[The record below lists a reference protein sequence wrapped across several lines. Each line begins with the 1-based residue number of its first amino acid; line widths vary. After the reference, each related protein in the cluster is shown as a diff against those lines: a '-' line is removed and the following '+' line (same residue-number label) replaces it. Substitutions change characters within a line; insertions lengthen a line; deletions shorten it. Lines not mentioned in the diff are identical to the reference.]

1 MNFSLT
7 WELAGFRRS
16 VHAVFMSEAEP
27 EFPRR
32 RRSASADSALRAE
45 IERVSRMSIE
55 ERVKAALSMRKRFAW
70 IEPVTKPK

>member
-1 MNFSLT
+1 LNFSLT
-7 WELAGFRRS
+7 WELAGFRHL
-16 VHAVFMSEAEP
+16 VHAAAMSEPEP

-70 IEPVTKPK
+70 IEPVNKPK

>member
-1 MNFSLT
+1 
-7 WELAGFRRS
+7 
-16 VHAVFMSEAEP
+16 MSEAEP

-32 RRSASADSALRAE
+32 RSASAGSALRAE

>member
-1 MNFSLT
+1 
-7 WELAGFRRS
+7 
-16 VHAVFMSEAEP
+16 MSGPEP

-32 RRSASADSALRAE
+32 RKSASADLAFRAE

>member
-1 MNFSLT
+1 
-7 WELAGFRRS
+7 
-16 VHAVFMSEAEP
+16 MSEPET

-32 RRSASADSALRAE
+32 RKSASADSALRAE

-55 ERVKAALSMRKRFAW
+55 ERVKAALSMRKRFSW